1 MLLIKPSIGQD
12 AMFVKAM
19 QVQLQTIKCAEQLI
33 DFDIYLFL
41 LNEYLICHIT
51 RDITV
56 KSTTGRRQTIW
67 YYGIY

>member
-19 QVQLQTIKCAEQLI
+19 QVQLQTIKYAEQLI

-41 LNEYLICHIT
+41 LNEYLICYIT
-51 RDITV
+51 RI
-56 KSTTGRRQTIW
+56 
-67 YYGIY
+67 